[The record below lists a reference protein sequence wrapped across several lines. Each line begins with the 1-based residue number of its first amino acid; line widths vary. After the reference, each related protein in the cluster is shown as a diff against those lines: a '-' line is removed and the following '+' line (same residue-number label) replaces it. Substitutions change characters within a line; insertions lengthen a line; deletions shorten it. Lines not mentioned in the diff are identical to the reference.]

1 MHFSVM
7 HFCGKN
13 QMETEKVQLAK
24 GYEHQMQITAVRM
37 ASRLV
42 DRAKLIL
49 RVLNGIEVQTA
60 GPPWK
65 NS

>member
-1 MHFSVM
+1 
-7 HFCGKN
+7 
-13 QMETEKVQLAK
+13 METEKVKLAK

-49 RVLNGIEVQTA
+49 QVLNGIEVQTA